1 MFKFSSQINFSYA
14 YIQSSYSVVLI
25 WKAKWTSVIRTQ
37 AKEVKQLFWKKAVIK
52 GQNWDEKWYGLP
64 GAVSGIEFGF
74 KVVCTWL
81 ICFMNLRETSL
92 SFRTVSIFIFWVSNI
107 RWCHIYRYINAIVIC
122 IIQKSYFKEC
132 NRCQAVCPT

>member
-1 MFKFSSQINFSYA
+1 MFKFSSQINSSYA

-81 ICFMNLRETSL
+81 ICFMNLSETSL
-92 SFRTVSIFIFWVSNI
+92 SFRMVSIFIFWVSKKRNSI
-107 RWCHIYRYINAIVIC
+107 PKLTSFSISLFCCELHYNTIYIFY
-122 IIQKSYFKEC
+122 
-132 NRCQAVCPT
+132 